1 MSKYFPKQKSLEA
14 NVKAELNL
22 SNYATKGHLKNATG
36 VVDRSKFASKVK
48 LASLKSEVDKL
59 DIHKLEKVPTCLNNL
74 ESKVDKLDADKLVP
88 VPVDLSEVRKWCSKK
103 GCC

>member
-1 MSKYFPKQKSLEA
+1 MSEYFPKQKSLEA

-48 LASLKSEVDKL
+48 LASL
-59 DIHKLEKVPTCLNNL
+59 
-74 ESKVDKLDADKLVP
+74 
-88 VPVDLSEVRKWCSKK
+88 
-103 GCC
+103 